1 MKGKHRCALS
11 SLKKRFGLLPA
22 SSVALLLVAR
32 RSLLVGRW
40 SSVVGRRSLLVGRCS
55 LLVGRLSLVV
65 DVHPLSPRSVPHRIR
80 TTMTGTAMNQPFP

>member
-22 SSVALLLVAR
+22 SSVALLLVGR
-32 RSLLVGRW
+32 R